1 MSNNPEDLPIEDDEL
16 DKRTEAVNRIA
27 AELLPIL
34 LANLEKASE
43 SEKLLNLY
51 EVDFLGDLYAR
62 MVVSVYMGYY
72 PSRMADD
79 AEDAAHRLYELAKE
93 HENDDSNPSQ
103 SSD

>member
-1 MSNNPEDLPIEDDEL
+1 MTEIEE
-16 DKRTEAVNRIA
+16 KIEEVE
-27 AELLPIL
+27 AELRREAANKVAADLLPVL

-43 SEKLLNLY
+43 DKDLLKLY

-62 MVVSVYMGYY
+62 MVVSVFMGYW

-93 HENDDSNPSQ
+93 HDNDEDQ
-103 SSD
+103 SDT

>member
-1 MSNNPEDLPIEDDEL
+1 MTEIEE
-16 DKRTEAVNRIA
+16 KIEEVE
-27 AELLPIL
+27 AELRREAANKVAADLLPVL

-43 SEKLLNLY
+43 DKDLLKLY

-62 MVVSVYMGYY
+62 MVVSVFMGYY

-93 HENDDSNPSQ
+93 HDNE
-103 SSD
+103 

>member
-16 DKRTEAVNRIA
+16 DKRTDAVNKIA

-43 SEKLLNLY
+43 DEKLLKLY
-51 EVDFLGDLYAR
+51 EADFLGDLYAR
-62 MVVSVYMGYY
+62 MIVSVYMGYY

-93 HENDDSNPSQ
+93 HDNDEHQ
-103 SSD
+103 SDT

>member
-16 DKRTEAVNRIA
+16 NKRTDAVNKIA

-43 SEKLLNLY
+43 DEKLLKLY
-51 EVDFLGDLYAR
+51 EADFLGDLYAR
-62 MVVSVYMGYY
+62 MIVSVYMGYY

-79 AEDAAHRLYELAKE
+79 AEDAAHRLYEMTKE
-93 HENDDSNPSQ
+93 HDNDADQGNT
-103 SSD
+103 